1 MADLSSYADE
11 IVKIR
16 KMEQISQQELADRVG
31 CSQQAISR
39 IEKKN
44 HIPTLKSLTDLV
56 EALGYELKIVK
67 K

>member
-1 MADLSSYADE
+1 MADLSSFADE

-16 KMEQISQQELADRVG
+16 KMEQISQQELADMVG